1 VRGRLD
7 RVKKRL
13 NFAFDKRRRFTFS
26 PRKSLGFDFPGR
38 IHGQDAFFGKPG
50 KHHPNGGHVLLDRSR
65 RSLALQRFDVGRNR
79 DGLNLFNHW
88 RNRLADTSL
97 ESAGRLIFT
106 KPNHSK
112 FQ

>member
-1 VRGRLD
+1 
-7 RVKKRL
+7 
-13 NFAFDKRRRFTFS
+13 
-26 PRKSLGFDFPGR
+26 
-38 IHGQDAFFGKPG
+38 
-50 KHHPNGGHVLLDRSR
+50 
-65 RSLALQRFDVGRNR
+65 LALQRFDVGRNR